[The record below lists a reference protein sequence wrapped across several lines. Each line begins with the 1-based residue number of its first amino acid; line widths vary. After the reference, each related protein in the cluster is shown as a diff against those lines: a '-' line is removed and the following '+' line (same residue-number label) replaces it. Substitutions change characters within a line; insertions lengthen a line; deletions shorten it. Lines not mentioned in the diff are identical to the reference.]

1 MRACIV
7 ESDFELV
14 QLLPVVPYLITRKLI
29 PMTGEKMSVGTLEE
43 LLIDEL
49 KDLYSAEKQI
59 IRALPKIIKAVSS
72 PELQEGLSNHL
83 EETKGQVSRLEKM
96 GEILTKKMT
105 GKTCV
110 GMKGVL
116 EEGSEVLE
124 DTEKGIV
131 RDAAL
136 ISACQRVEHY
146 EMAGYG
152 SARDFA
158 KLLGQKEVAALLEET
173 LAEEKNADKTL
184 TGASKQINAQAKQ
197 EG

>member
-1 MRACIV
+1 
-7 ESDFELV
+7 
-14 QLLPVVPYLITRKLI
+14 
-29 PMTGEKMSVGTLEE
+29 MSVETLQE
-43 LLIDEL
+43 LLVDEL

-59 IRALPKIIKAVSS
+59 VRALPKIIKAVTT
-72 PELQEGLSNHL
+72 EDLKEGLANHL
-83 EETKGQVSRLEKM
+83 EETKGQVSRLEKI
-96 GEILTKKMT
+96 GEILGKKMT

-116 EEGSEVLE
+116 EEGAEVLD
-124 DTEKGIV
+124 DTDKGVV

-158 KLLGQKEVAALLEET
+158 KMLGESEIAELLDET
-173 LAEEKNADKTL
+173 LTEEKNADKTL

-197 EG
+197 QG

>member
-1 MRACIV
+1 MGV
-7 ESDFELV
+7 D
-14 QLLPVVPYLITRKLI
+14 
-29 PMTGEKMSVGTLEE
+29 TLEA
-43 LLIDEL
+43 LLVDEL

-59 IRALPKIIKAVSS
+59 VRALPKIIKAVST
-72 PELQEGLSNHL
+72 PELKAGLTNHL
-83 EETKGQVSRLEKM
+83 EETKNQVTRLEKI
-96 GEILTKKMT
+96 GEIIGKKMT

-158 KLLGQKEVAALLEET
+158 KLLGQKEVAALLDET
-173 LAEEKNADKTL
+173 LTEEKNADKTL
-184 TGASKQINAQAKQ
+184 TGASKQVNLQAKQ
-197 EG
+197 ASQ

>member
-1 MRACIV
+1 M
-7 ESDFELV
+7 
-14 QLLPVVPYLITRKLI
+14 
-29 PMTGEKMSVGTLEE
+29 
-43 LLIDEL
+43 
-49 KDLYSAEKQI
+49 
-59 IRALPKIIKAVSS
+59 
-72 PELQEGLSNHL
+72 
-83 EETKGQVSRLEKM
+83 SRLEKI
-96 GEILTKKMT
+96 GEILGKKMT

-158 KLLGQKEVAALLEET
+158 KLLGQKEVAALLDET
-173 LAEEKNADKTL
+173 LARGEERRQDADWRFEA
-184 TGASKQINAQAKQ
+184 G
-197 EG
+197 

>member
-1 MRACIV
+1 
-7 ESDFELV
+7 
-14 QLLPVVPYLITRKLI
+14 
-29 PMTGEKMSVGTLEE
+29 MSVETLEE

-59 IRALPKIIKAVSS
+59 VRALPKLAKSATN
-72 PELQEGLSNHL
+72 PELSEALRTHL
-83 EETKGQVSRLEKM
+83 EETKEQVARLEKISELI
-96 GEILTKKMT
+96 GKKLT

-124 DTEKGIV
+124 ETEKGAI

-136 ISACQRVEHY
+136 IAASQRVEHY

-152 SARDFA
+152 AARDFA
-158 KLLGQKEVAALLEET
+158 KLLGKGDIASLLEAT
-173 LAEEKNADKTL
+173 LEEEKGADKKL
-184 TGASKQINAQAKQ
+184 TSIASSVNKQAKQ
-197 EG
+197 AA